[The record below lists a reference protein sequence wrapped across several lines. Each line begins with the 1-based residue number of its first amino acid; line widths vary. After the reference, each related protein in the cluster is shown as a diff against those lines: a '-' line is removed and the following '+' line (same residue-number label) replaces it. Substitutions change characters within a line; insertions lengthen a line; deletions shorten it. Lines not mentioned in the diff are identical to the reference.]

1 MDSNVL
7 VVETEGVTPQVS
19 DFLNSNRPGGQNI
32 NLLKLGFSTAIVN
45 TVIGTV
51 TPKEAN
57 VATPLILGKPGTN
70 L

>member
-19 DFLNSNRPGGQNI
+19 DFFNSIKENI

>member
-51 TPKEAN
+51 TPK
-57 VATPLILGKPGTN
+57 
-70 L
+70 